1 MSPEKNGNHER
12 CELSFIW
19 GKVRTIAQET
29 VFQRVLRNCSKV
41 GWEVST
47 YVILV
52 NGGVGAIKPMFFCRR
67 LLKLTDA
74 SIHQLLNS
82 YCLPGSWLTIK
93 IYFHYFYERTG
104 YADTV
109 DLSLPFMLLS
119 PLHSLHI
126 LLISRMLDEKKVWT
140 AVFSYKV
147 FWPPIS
153 TCSEML
159 ILKVLFSRS
168 RLDLKNQK
176 FWEVVLAFW
185 AGLSGDI
192 ELWTKPRS
200 TESLGNEASALLDGE
215 RFCYVWR
222 NSAKQVKWPAKGHRI
237 S

>member
-1 MSPEKNGNHER
+1 MINNVEQNFKSNLKR
-12 CELSFIW
+12 CVTWKKCKS
-19 GKVRTIAQET
+19 
-29 VFQRVLRNCSKV
+29 
-41 GWEVST
+41 WEVWVKFYLGQSED
-47 YVILV
+47 YSPGDSISESSEKLLQSRVGGQYICDFGE
-52 NGGVGAIKPMFFCRR
+52 GGVCAIKPMFFCRR

-74 SIHQLLNS
+74 SIHQLLN
-82 YCLPGSWLTIK
+82 CLPGSWLTIK

-109 DLSLPFMLLS
+109 NFSLPFMLLS

-147 FWPPIS
+147 FWQPIS
-153 TCSEML
+153 ICSEMF

-192 ELWTKPRS
+192 EL
-200 TESLGNEASALLDGE
+200 
-215 RFCYVWR
+215 
-222 NSAKQVKWPAKGHRI
+222 
-237 S
+237 